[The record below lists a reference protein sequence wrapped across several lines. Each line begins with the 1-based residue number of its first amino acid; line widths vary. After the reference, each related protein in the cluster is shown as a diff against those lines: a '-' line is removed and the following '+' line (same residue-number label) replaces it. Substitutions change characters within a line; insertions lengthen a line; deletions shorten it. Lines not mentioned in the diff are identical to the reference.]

1 MVESEEVERGVRIQ
15 FKISL
20 KLVFADFR
28 VRFLLLQPLS
38 PDAAVAA
45 EWCTKKSSGFF
56 GTCIDNNYKEDS
68 TDNSCQ
74 MRVCSL

>member
-1 MVESEEVERGVRIQ
+1 MVESEEVVRGVRIQ

-45 EWCTKKSSGFF
+45 
-56 GTCIDNNYKEDS
+56 
-68 TDNSCQ
+68 
-74 MRVCSL
+74 